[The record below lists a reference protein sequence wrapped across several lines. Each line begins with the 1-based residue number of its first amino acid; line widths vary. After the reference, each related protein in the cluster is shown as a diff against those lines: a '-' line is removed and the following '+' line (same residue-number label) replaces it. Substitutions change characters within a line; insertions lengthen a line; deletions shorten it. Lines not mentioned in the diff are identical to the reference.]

1 MIIDPSDFRVRAG
14 HAVKLKKWRTALKPA
29 YKSPE
34 AYAEGIAQQQQQL
47 DKLQKL
53 LYASRR
59 KALLV
64 ILQGMDAAG
73 KDSAIGHIF
82 ASVNPEGCEVFSF
95 QQPSAEELK
104 HDFLWRAVCRLPER
118 GRIGIFNRSYYEEVL
133 VVRVHPHLLEQ
144 ELLEGRAQRRKTLW
158 KERYR
163 SIVELEHH
171 LIRNGTVPV
180 KFFLHLS
187 HEEQRKRF
195 LQRIE
200 EPDKN
205 WKFSMADIE
214 ERQYWKR
221 YMDAYAAC
229 LAATSTDL
237 APWYIVPA
245 DDKKNAHLII
255 SEILIRT
262 LQAFDMSYPKS
273 GRARREELVQIRKKL
288 EK

>member
-1 MIIDPSDFRVRAG
+1 MIIDPRGFRVRAG
-14 HAVKLKKWRTALKPA
+14 HAVKLKKWPTAIKPV
-29 YKSPE
+29 YKSPQ
-34 AYAEGIAQQQQQL
+34 AYAEGMAQQQL
-47 DKLQKL
+47 DELQRL

-59 KALLV
+59 NALLV
-64 ILQGMDAAG
+64 IFQGMDGAG

-95 QQPSAEELK
+95 QQPSAEELR

-133 VVRVHPHLLEQ
+133 IVRVHPHLLEHESLAARPQ
-144 ELLEGRAQRRKTLW
+144 SRDGLW
-158 KERYR
+158 KGRYR
-163 SIVELEHH
+163 SIVDLERH

-187 HEEQRKRF
+187 REEQRKRF

-205 WKFSMADIE
+205 WKFSMADIQ

-221 YMDAYAAC
+221 YTDAYAAC
-229 LAATSTDL
+229 LAATSTEV
-237 APWYIVPA
+237 APWYVVPA

-273 GRARREELVQIRKKL
+273 GRARREELGQIRKEL